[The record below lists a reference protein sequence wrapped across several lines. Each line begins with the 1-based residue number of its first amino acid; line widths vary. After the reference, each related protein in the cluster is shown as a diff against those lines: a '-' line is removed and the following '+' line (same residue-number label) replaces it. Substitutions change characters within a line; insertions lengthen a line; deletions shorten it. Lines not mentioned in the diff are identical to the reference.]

1 MAWSQD
7 LSAELPIV
15 DEDTVSRLRR
25 LMADVCEGDEDLARD
40 LLETFELD
48 VERRLQAFQRALALQ
63 DRDEAAEAVHALKG
77 ASATVGAPRVS
88 ALCARLESALK
99 EGADVEGASAALREE
114 AAAAI
119 LALSAA
125 LQRTASD

>member
-1 MAWSQD
+1 MAWSPD
-7 LSAELPIV
+7 LSADLPIV

-25 LMADVCEGDEDLARD
+25 LMADVREGDEDLARD

-48 VERRLQAFQRALALQ
+48 VERRLAAFQRALSFE

-99 EGADVEGASAALREE
+99 EGDDVEGASAALRDE
-114 AAAAI
+114 AAAAL

-125 LQRTASD
+125 LQRRASD